1 MYVTEL
7 GIAEDKT
14 AQVKNAWSNDETREL
29 ILYSQAHPLEDE
41 DLWSTTFL
49 HAGDKRPNIIKT
61 IQVHMAPVCQAYKT
75 INLLREFNIHP

>member
-1 MYVTEL
+1 
-7 GIAEDKT
+7 
-14 AQVKNAWSNDETREL
+14 
-29 ILYSQAHPLEDE
+29 LYSQAHPLEDE

-61 IQVHMAPVCQAYKT
+61 IQVHMAPACQAYKT

>member
-1 MYVTEL
+1 MTNQILRKVDLLIHRNNKFRVQLYVTEL

-41 DLWSTTFL
+41 DL
-49 HAGDKRPNIIKT
+49 
-61 IQVHMAPVCQAYKT
+61 
-75 INLLREFNIHP
+75 